1 MGWFDGESDERQAYD
16 QFQQAPDEHK
26 AKMSH
31 ELVAAQ
37 QPTTENQAAREYEK
51 HCQQN
56 GKPDSHAQAKE
67 LLAGFAGAFI
77 DREFETKG
85 LDFVDRERAK
95 HDAHKRVHEQVR
107 NDY

>member
-1 MGWFDGESDERQAYD
+1 MGWFDGETDERQAYD

-31 ELVAAQ
+31 ELVGGAAAYY
-37 QPTTENQAAREYEK
+37 AAREYEK
-51 HCQQN
+51 HCAQN

-85 LDFVDRERAK
+85 LSFVDRERAK